1 MENIVVLDL
10 VNIHLNE
17 SILLM
22 ETELCNM
29 CMVMDGSE
37 RVLVQERLPKPSNPW
52 SGLTFPGGHVE
63 PGETVVASVIR
74 EVQEETGLTVSNLQ
88 NCGYIQWYNPVKQSQ
103 YFVFLFKTSTF
114 SGELTGSVE
123 GNVKWMTLDEMLAG
137 KLAPN
142 MTKYL
147 AVFQNE
153 TIPQAYGISGQGLN
167 LVDHNAKLT
176 DIESI

>member
-1 MENIVVLDL
+1 
-10 VNIHLNE
+10 
-17 SILLM
+17 M

-29 CMVMDGSE
+29 CMVMDAVG

-52 SGLTFPGGHVE
+52 SGLNFPGGHVE

-88 NCGYIQWYNPVKQSQ
+88 NCGYIQWYNPVKLSQ

-123 GNVKWMTLDEMLAG
+123 GNVKWMTLEEMLAG

-142 MTKYL
+142 MLKYL

-153 TIPQAYGISGQGLN
+153 NIPQAYGISGKGLN
-167 LVDHNAKLT
+167 LVDNNGEK
-176 DIESI
+176 ISGE

>member
-1 MENIVVLDL
+1 
-10 VNIHLNE
+10 
-17 SILLM
+17 M

-29 CMVMDGSE
+29 CMVMDAEG

-74 EVQEETGLTVSNLQ
+74 EVQEETGLIISNLQ
-88 NCGYIQWYNPVKQSQ
+88 NCGYIQWYNPGKQSQ

-114 SGELTGSVE
+114 SGELQDSAE
-123 GNVKWMTLDEMLAG
+123 GKVKWMTLDEMLAG

-153 TIPQAYGISGQGLN
+153 NIPQAYGISGQGLN
-167 LVDHNAKLT
+167 LVDNNN
-176 DIESI
+176 DFIID

>member
-1 MENIVVLDL
+1 MISDAE
-10 VNIHLNE
+10 
-17 SILLM
+17 
-22 ETELCNM
+22 
-29 CMVMDGSE
+29 G
-37 RVLVQERLPKPSNPW
+37 RVLVQERLPKPSNLW

-88 NCGYIQWYNPVKQSQ
+88 NCGYIQWYNSVKQSQ

-114 SGELTGSVE
+114 SGELTDSVE

-153 TIPQAYGISGQGLN
+153 NIPQAYGISGKGLK
-167 LVDHNAKLT
+167 LVDDNGNLNNGENNAL
-176 DIESI
+176 

>member
-1 MENIVVLDL
+1 
-10 VNIHLNE
+10 
-17 SILLM
+17 M

-29 CMVMDGSE
+29 CMITDLEG

-52 SGLTFPGGHVE
+52 SGLTFPGGHIE

-103 YFVFLFKTSTF
+103 YFVFLFKTGTYT
-114 SGELTGSVE
+114 GELKDSAE
-123 GNVKWMTLDEMLAG
+123 GNVKWMTLDEMLSG

-142 MTKYL
+142 MKEYL

-153 TIPQAYGISGQGLN
+153 DISQAYGVDGEGLQLIDYKGQTYTSN
-167 LVDHNAKLT
+167 RSV
-176 DIESI
+176 E

>member
-1 MENIVVLDL
+1 
-10 VNIHLNE
+10 
-17 SILLM
+17 
-22 ETELCNM
+22 M
-29 CMVMDGSE
+29 CMITDAVG

-114 SGELTGSVE
+114 SGKLQDSCE
-123 GNVKWMTLDEMLAG
+123 GKVKWMTREEMLAG
-137 KLAPN
+137 SLAPN

-147 AVFQNE
+147 AVFQTEN
-153 TIPQAYGISGQGLN
+153 IPQAYGISGQGLSVLDN
-167 LVDHNAKLT
+167 NGKFL
-176 DIESI
+176 

>member
-1 MENIVVLDL
+1 
-10 VNIHLNE
+10 
-17 SILLM
+17 
-22 ETELCNM
+22 M
-29 CMVMDGSE
+29 CMITDAEG
-37 RVLVQERLPKPSNPW
+37 RVLVQERLPKPSDPW

-74 EVQEETGLTVSNLQ
+74 EVQEETGLTISNLQ

-123 GNVKWMTLDEMLAG
+123 GKVKWMTLDEMLSG
-137 KLAPN
+137 KLALN

-153 TIPQAYGISGQGLN
+153 NIPQAYGLSGQGLN
-167 LVDHNAKLT
+167 LVDNNAKLT
-176 DIESI
+176 DMESL

>member
-1 MENIVVLDL
+1 
-10 VNIHLNE
+10 
-17 SILLM
+17 M

-29 CMVMDGSE
+29 CMITDAEG

-88 NCGYIQWYNPVKQSQ
+88 NCGYIQWHNPIKQSQ
-103 YFVFLFKTSTF
+103 YFVFLFNTGTF
-114 SGELTGSVE
+114 SGELKDSPE
-123 GNVKWMTLDEMLAG
+123 GKVKWMTLDEMLAG
-137 KLAPN
+137 NLAPN

-153 TIPQAYGISGQGLN
+153 NILQAYGISGQGLN
-167 LVDHNAKLT
+167 LVDSYGIYITEK
-176 DIESI
+176 DIKNE

>member
-1 MENIVVLDL
+1 
-10 VNIHLNE
+10 
-17 SILLM
+17 M

-29 CMVMDGSE
+29 CMITDPGG
-37 RVLVQERLPKPSNPW
+37 RVWVQERLPKPSNPW

-88 NCGYIQWYNPVKQSQ
+88 NCGYIQWYDPVKQSQ
-103 YFVFLFKTSTF
+103 YFVFLFKTSTY
-114 SGELTGSVE
+114 TGDLKGSAE
-123 GNVKWMTLDEMLAG
+123 GNVKWMTLDEMLSG

-142 MTKYL
+142 MKQYL

-153 TIPQAYGISGQGLN
+153 DIPQAYGISGQGLSILN
-167 LVDHNAKLT
+167 TVGEVIQMNNDKIKLNI
-176 DIESI
+176 DRG